1 MPLSG
6 YLAIISRWWWTIVVS
21 AWIAGLGAFVIGSGL
36 PPTYEAKARLLVGP
50 VTADVNTLKGSA
62 GLIPTFVELAT
73 DGSTL
78 RTVGAQVNET
88 SAALLER
95 VTVTGNDVTRVISI
109 RARSHDPAEAAT
121 IANDI
126 SVQLLK
132 LQSPGTQLPEGQLTV
147 LEPASPPTDPIAPDV
162 SLLVVLA
169 SVAGAVG
176 ALVLILVVEY
186 LSDSIRDP
194 SEVAALTQAPILG
207 TVRIPR
213 RGGQEPLF
221 VERAPESRA
230 ATALRGATVKAVY
243 RARKDPLSSI
253 LVAGTDDA
261 PGAGEVA
268 ANMAAILVRMGRR
281 VTLVDANEDRPEA
294 TTLLGA
300 LDHPGALQM
309 LESAETASNPDALEL
324 VTVRRSPGFDTV
336 PRGQKAGQAL
346 PVDAIARLLEL
357 IGARSDT
364 VIVNAAP
371 VHRSGSAL
379 VWAQVCEGVVLVV
392 RSDGTKR
399 ERVLQAVEGLRLV
412 GATIMGS
419 VAINRPSLMSLA
431 PRTGREEVPAPPPRP
446 SPASARSPVQVRPR
460 PEGNLAPASATAAL
474 GGAPA
479 AAGPAAAATTRA
491 AAAITPPATSAS
503 SRPTPGDA
511 ATRAGG
517 SSQADSAPAAAA
529 EDSPASGTLPATAE
543 SATSSST
550 AATGATKRTAKGPST
565 RATKPASTT
574 RRSSRSG
581 TTKRSK

>member
-1 MPLSG
+1 M
-6 YLAIISRWWWTIVVS
+6 
-21 AWIAGLGAFVIGSGL
+21 
-36 PPTYEAKARLLVGP
+36 LVGP
-50 VTADVNTLKGSA
+50 VTADINTLRGSA

-78 RTVGAQVNET
+78 ASVGAKVNET
-88 SAALLER
+88 PAALLER
-95 VTVTGNDVTRVISI
+95 VTVTGNDTTRVISI
-109 RARSHDPAEAAT
+109 RARSHDPAEAAA
-121 IANDI
+121 IANA
-126 SVQLLK
+126 VAGQLLN
-132 LQSPGTQLPEGQLTV
+132 LQTPGTQLPEGQLTE
-147 LEPASPPTDPIAPDV
+147 LETASPPADPIAPDV

-213 RGGQEPLF
+213 RRGHEPLF
-221 VERAPESRA
+221 VESAPESRA
-230 ATALRGATVKAVY
+230 ATALRGAAVKAVY
-243 RARKDPLSSI
+243 RARKDPLSSL
-253 LVAGTDDA
+253 LVAGTDDG

-268 ANMAAILVRMGRR
+268 ANIAAILVRMGRR

-309 LESAETASNPDALEL
+309 LESAETASNPHALEL

-336 PRGQKAGQAL
+336 PRGQKVGQAL

-357 IGARSDT
+357 IGAQSDT
-364 VIVNAAP
+364 VIVNTAP

-392 RSDGTKR
+392 RSDGTRR

-419 VAINRPSLMSLA
+419 IAINRPSLVSLA
-431 PRTGREEVPAPPPRP
+431 PRTGYEDLPAPAPRP
-446 SPASARSPVQVRPR
+446 SPPPARTPVQVKAANERSMAAAR
-460 PEGNLAPASATAAL
+460 ATAAV

-479 AAGPAAAATTRA
+479 TPGSGPTAAAQAAAARKPPTTIASTQPPGETASTSTSMSGRA
-491 AAAITPPATSAS
+491 DGAGVAAEQP
-503 SRPTPGDA
+503 PTPA
-511 ATRAGG
+511 A
-517 SSQADSAPAAAA
+517 QPPLPAAQPAA
-529 EDSPASGTLPATAE
+529 PEA
-543 SATSSST
+543 ATSSST
-550 AATGATKRTAKGPST
+550 AATPVRKRSSKGPAPSARKRTSA
-565 RATKPASTT
+565 
-574 RRSSRSG
+574 SRSG
-581 TTKRSK
+581 TAKRSK